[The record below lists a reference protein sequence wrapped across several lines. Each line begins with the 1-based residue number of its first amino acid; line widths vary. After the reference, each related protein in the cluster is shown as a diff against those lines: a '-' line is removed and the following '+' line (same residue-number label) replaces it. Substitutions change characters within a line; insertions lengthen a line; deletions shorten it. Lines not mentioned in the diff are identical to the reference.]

1 MKFKE
6 ILEKIKVYAPLG
18 VSLVVA
24 ACVVISLSGYQA
36 KASEPS
42 KDKKQQ
48 VSESVTD
55 AETETET
62 ENAAEDTQTHA
73 GSFELADGVYK
84 GSATGFSGPVT
95 VAVTIMDKKITSIDI
110 LSSTDDEA
118 FFNRAKGVIDRI
130 IASQSFDVD
139 VVSGATYSS
148 NGIIGAV
155 KNALTGEKDNGVT
168 GKSKQESTSESES
181 DSSLAEIAAVQDA
194 SAYKDGTYYGTGKGF
209 AGTMKVKVDI
219 SGGKIASISIV
230 STKDGDSYVKSASS
244 LLDTIVEKQ
253 STNVD
258 TVSGATF
265 SSRGIIAAV
274 RSALSQAAVSENTAD
289 NNNDKQEAAES
300 SGNGQTD
307 ENSSGSASE
316 QGTEGTLPYV
326 DGIYYGTAEGYKGDI
341 KAAVVIQNKTLK
353 AILVTEKQDD
363 EPFIT
368 NAMDVLKNMMK
379 KQSADVDT
387 VSGAT
392 YSSKGLIGAV
402 KAAFEEARKTTA
414 GENTG
419 DGNSDANNKNNS
431 NSDNNNGND
440 NSSNNADDSN
450 IAGEEDKAVLSKLVQ
465 SQASLDGAQYTQLS
479 WYLLQ
484 IRLGDAQEVLESAE
498 STKKDVSCAQEKLQA
513 AINALQKNDTST
525 NVYEDGVYE
534 VSTLCIPDDDMDFSA
549 YNLSMKVTIAN
560 DRIVS
565 ITDVKGDGDSQ
576 NASYIKKAADG
587 TKNQPGLV
595 SVLTSQANADSIDF
609 SSIDTVSRATCTS
622 KAIIDGCK
630 SALEAAKKK

>member
-6 ILEKIKVYAPLG
+6 VLEKIKVYAPLG
-18 VSLVVA
+18 VSLVIA
-24 ACVVISLSGYQA
+24 ACVVISLSGYQT

-42 KDKKQQ
+42 KDKKHQ
-48 VSESVTD
+48 VSERVTD
-55 AETETET
+55 TETED
-62 ENAAEDTQTHA
+62 AAEDTQTA
-73 GSFELADGVYK
+73 TGSFELADGVYK

-95 VAVTIMDKKITSIDI
+95 VAVTIMDKKIISIDI

-274 RSALSQAAVSENTAD
+274 RSALSQAAVSDNTVG
-289 NNNDKQEAAES
+289 NNTDKQGAAEA

-316 QGTEGTLPYV
+316 KGTEGTLPYV

-341 KAAVVIQNKTLK
+341 RVAVVIQDKTLK

-419 DGNSDANNKNNS
+419 GSNSDSNNS
-431 NSDNNNGND
+431 NDNN
-440 NSSNNADDSN
+440 SN
-450 IAGEEDKAVLSKLVQ
+450 IAGEEDKAVLLKLVQ

-498 STKKDVSCAQEKLQA
+498 STKKDVSCAQEKHQA

-525 NVYEDGVYE
+525 NVYEDGTYD

-576 NASYIKKAADG
+576 NVSYIKKAVDG
-587 TKNQPGLV
+587 TKNQPGMV
-595 SVLTSQANADSIDF
+595 SALTSQTNADSIDF
-609 SSIDTVSRATCTS
+609 SSIDTVSHATCTS

>member
-6 ILEKIKVYAPLG
+6 VLEKIKVYAPLG
-18 VSLVVA
+18 VSLVIA
-24 ACVVISLSGYQA
+24 ACVVISLSGYQT

-48 VSESVTD
+48 VSERVTD
-55 AETETET
+55 TETET
-62 ENAAEDTQTHA
+62 ENAAENTQTA
-73 GSFELADGVYK
+73 TGSFDLADGVYK

-130 IASQSFDVD
+130 ISSQSFDVD

-155 KNALTGEKDNGVT
+155 KNALTGEKDKGVT
-168 GKSKQESTSESES
+168 GKSKQESTSEP
-181 DSSLAEIAAVQDA
+181 DSSSAEIEAVQDA

-219 SGGKIASISIV
+219 AGGKIASISIV

-253 STNVD
+253 SINVD

-265 SSRGIIAAV
+265 SSRGIISAV
-274 RSALSQAAVSENTAD
+274 RSALSQAAVSKNTAG
-289 NNNDKQEAAES
+289 NNTDKQDETQT

-307 ENSSGSASE
+307 ENSSGSSQE

-341 KAAVVIQNKTLK
+341 KVAVVIQDKTLK

-419 DGNSDANNKNNS
+419 DSNSDSNNS
-431 NSDNNNGND
+431 NDNNG
-440 NSSNNADDSN
+440 N

-525 NVYEDGVYE
+525 NVYEDGTYD

-587 TKNQPGLV
+587 TKNQPGMV

-609 SSIDTVSRATCTS
+609 SGIDTVSRATCTS
-622 KAIIDGCK
+622 KAIINGCK
-630 SALEAAKKK
+630 SVLEAAKKK

>member
-6 ILEKIKVYAPLG
+6 VLEKIKVYAPLG
-18 VSLVVA
+18 VSLVIA
-24 ACVVISLSGYQA
+24 ACVVISLSGYQT

-42 KDKKQQ
+42 KDKKHQ
-48 VSESVTD
+48 VSERVTD
-55 AETETET
+55 TETED
-62 ENAAEDTQTHA
+62 AAEDTQTA
-73 GSFELADGVYK
+73 TGSFELADGVYK

-95 VAVTIMDKKITSIDI
+95 VAVTIMDKKIISIDI

-274 RSALSQAAVSENTAD
+274 RSALSQAAVSDNTVG
-289 NNNDKQEAAES
+289 NNTDKQGAAEA

-316 QGTEGTLPYV
+316 KGTEGTLPYV

-341 KAAVVIQNKTLK
+341 RVAVVIQDKTLK

-419 DGNSDANNKNNS
+419 GSNSDSNNS
-431 NSDNNNGND
+431 NDNN
-440 NSSNNADDSN
+440 SN
-450 IAGEEDKAVLSKLVQ
+450 IAGEEDKAVLLKLVQ

-525 NVYEDGVYE
+525 NVYEDGTYD

-576 NASYIKKAADG
+576 NVSYIKKAVDG
-587 TKNQPGLV
+587 TKNQAGMV
-595 SVLTSQANADSIDF
+595 SVLTSQTNADSIDF
-609 SSIDTVSRATCTS
+609 SSIDTVSHATCTS

-630 SALEAAKKK
+630 RALEAAKKK

>member
-6 ILEKIKVYAPLG
+6 VLEKIKVYAPLG
-18 VSLVVA
+18 VSLVIA
-24 ACVVISLSGYQA
+24 ACVVISLSGYQT

-42 KDKKQQ
+42 KDKKHQ
-48 VSESVTD
+48 VSERVTD
-55 AETETET
+55 TET
-62 ENAAEDTQTHA
+62 ENAAEDTQTA
-73 GSFELADGVYK
+73 TGSFELADGVYK

-230 STKDGDSYVKSASS
+230 STKDGDSYVKIASS

-274 RSALSQAAVSENTAD
+274 RSALSQAAVSDNTTG
-289 NNNDKQEAAES
+289 NNTDKQGAAEV

-341 KAAVVIQNKTLK
+341 RVAVVIQDKTLK

-419 DGNSDANNKNNS
+419 GSNSDSNNS
-431 NSDNNNGND
+431 NDNN
-440 NSSNNADDSN
+440 SN
-450 IAGEEDKAVLSKLVQ
+450 IAGEEDKAVLLKLVQ

-525 NVYEDGVYE
+525 NVYEDGTYD

-576 NASYIKKAADG
+576 NVSYIKKAVDG
-587 TKNQPGLV
+587 TKNQAGMV
-595 SVLTSQANADSIDF
+595 SVLTSQTNADSIDF
-609 SSIDTVSRATCTS
+609 SSIDTVSHATCTS

>member
-6 ILEKIKVYAPLG
+6 VLEKIKVYAPLG
-18 VSLVVA
+18 VSLVIA
-24 ACVVISLSGYQA
+24 ACVVISLSGYQT

-42 KDKKQQ
+42 KDKKHQ
-48 VSESVTD
+48 VSERVTD
-55 AETETET
+55 AETET
-62 ENAAEDTQTHA
+62 ENAAEDTQTA
-73 GSFELADGVYK
+73 TGSFELADGVYK

-181 DSSLAEIAAVQDA
+181 DSSLAEIAAAQDA

-274 RSALSQAAVSENTAD
+274 RSALSQAAVSDNTTG
-289 NNNDKQEAAES
+289 NNTDKQGAAEA

-316 QGTEGTLPYV
+316 KGTEGTLPYV

-341 KAAVVIQNKTLK
+341 RVAVVIQDKTLK

-368 NAMDVLKNMMK
+368 NAMNVLKNMMK

-419 DGNSDANNKNNS
+419 GSNSDSNNS
-431 NSDNNNGND
+431 NDNN
-440 NSSNNADDSN
+440 SN
-450 IAGEEDKAVLSKLVQ
+450 IAGEEDKAVLLKLVQ

-525 NVYEDGVYE
+525 NVYEDGTYD

-576 NASYIKKAADG
+576 NVSYINKAADG
-587 TKNQPGLV
+587 TKNQPGMV
-595 SVLTSQANADSIDF
+595 SVLTSQTNADSIDF
-609 SSIDTVSRATCTS
+609 SSIDTVSHATCTS

>member
-6 ILEKIKVYAPLG
+6 VFEKIKVYAPLG
-18 VSLVVA
+18 VSLVIA
-24 ACVVISLSGYQA
+24 ACVVISLSGYQT

-42 KDKKQQ
+42 NDKKHQ
-48 VSESVTD
+48 VSERVTD
-55 AETETET
+55 TET
-62 ENAAEDTQTHA
+62 ENAAEDTQTA
-73 GSFELADGVYK
+73 TGSFELADGVYK

-118 FFNRAKGVIDRI
+118 FFNRAKAVIDRI

-168 GKSKQESTSESES
+168 GKSKQGSTSESES

-230 STKDGDSYVKSASS
+230 STKDGDSYVKIASS

-274 RSALSQAAVSENTAD
+274 RSALSQAAVSDNTTG
-289 NNNDKQEAAES
+289 NNTDKQGAAEA

-316 QGTEGTLPYV
+316 KGTEGTLPYV

-341 KAAVVIQNKTLK
+341 RVAVVIQDKTLK

-419 DGNSDANNKNNS
+419 GSNSDSNNS
-431 NSDNNNGND
+431 NDNN
-440 NSSNNADDSN
+440 SN
-450 IAGEEDKAVLSKLVQ
+450 IAGEEDKAVLLKLVQ

-525 NVYEDGVYE
+525 NVYEDGTYD

-576 NASYIKKAADG
+576 NVSYIKKAVDG
-587 TKNQPGLV
+587 TKNQAGMV
-595 SVLTSQANADSIDF
+595 SVLTSQTNADSIDF
-609 SSIDTVSRATCTS
+609 SSIDTVSHATCTS

>member
-6 ILEKIKVYAPLG
+6 VLEKIKVYAPLG
-18 VSLVVA
+18 VSLVIA
-24 ACVVISLSGYQA
+24 ACVVISLSGYQT

-48 VSESVTD
+48 VSERVTD
-55 AETETET
+55 TETET
-62 ENAAEDTQTHA
+62 ENTQTA
-73 GSFELADGVYK
+73 TGSFDLADGVYK

-130 IASQSFDVD
+130 ISSQSFDVD

-181 DSSLAEIAAVQDA
+181 DSSSVEIAAVQDA

-219 SGGKIASISIV
+219 AGGKIASISIV

-265 SSRGIIAAV
+265 SSRGIISAV
-274 RSALSQAAVSENTAD
+274 RSALSQAAVSQNTAD
-289 NNNDKQEAAES
+289 NITDKQDATET

-307 ENSSGSASE
+307 ENPSGSASE
-316 QGTEGTLPYV
+316 QGTGGTLPYV

-341 KAAVVIQNKTLK
+341 KVAVVIQDKTLK

-419 DGNSDANNKNNS
+419 GSNSDSNNS
-431 NSDNNNGND
+431 NDNNN
-440 NSSNNADDSN
+440 N
-450 IAGEEDKAVLSKLVQ
+450 IAGEEDKAVLLKLVQ

-525 NVYEDGVYE
+525 NVYEDGTYD

-576 NASYIKKAADG
+576 NTPYIKKAADG

>member
-6 ILEKIKVYAPLG
+6 VLEKIKVYAPLG
-18 VSLVVA
+18 VSLVIA
-24 ACVVISLSGYQA
+24 ACVVISLSGYQT

-48 VSESVTD
+48 VSDRV
-55 AETETET
+55 TETET
-62 ENAAEDTQTHA
+62 ENAAENTQTA
-73 GSFELADGVYK
+73 TGSFELADGVYK

-168 GKSKQESTSESES
+168 GKAKQESTSESES

-274 RSALSQAAVSENTAD
+274 RSALSQAAVSDNTTG
-289 NNNDKQEAAES
+289 NNTDKQGAAEA

-316 QGTEGTLPYV
+316 KGTEGTLPYV

-341 KAAVVIQNKTLK
+341 RVAVVIQDKTLK

-392 YSSKGLIGAV
+392 YSSNGLIGAV

-419 DGNSDANNKNNS
+419 GSNSDSNNS
-431 NSDNNNGND
+431 NDNN
-440 NSSNNADDSN
+440 SN

-525 NVYEDGVYE
+525 NVYEDGTYD

-576 NASYIKKAADG
+576 NASYINKAADG
-587 TKNQPGLV
+587 TKNQPGMV
-595 SVLTSQANADSIDF
+595 SVLTSQTNADSIDF
-609 SSIDTVSRATCTS
+609 SSIDTVSHATCTS

>member
-1 MKFKE
+1 M
-6 ILEKIKVYAPLG
+6 
-18 VSLVVA
+18 
-24 ACVVISLSGYQA
+24 
-36 KASEPS
+36 
-42 KDKKQQ
+42 
-48 VSESVTD
+48 
-55 AETETET
+55 
-62 ENAAEDTQTHA
+62 
-73 GSFELADGVYK
+73 YK

-118 FFNRAKGVIDRI
+118 FFNRAKAVIDRI

-274 RSALSQAAVSENTAD
+274 RSALSQAAVSDKTTGNNT
-289 NNNDKQEAAES
+289 DKQGAAEA

-307 ENSSGSASE
+307 KNSSGSASE

-341 KAAVVIQNKTLK
+341 RVAVVIQDKTLK

-419 DGNSDANNKNNS
+419 GSNSDSNNS
-431 NSDNNNGND
+431 NDNN
-440 NSSNNADDSN
+440 SN
-450 IAGEEDKAVLSKLVQ
+450 IAGEEDKAVLLKLVQ

-525 NVYEDGVYE
+525 NVYEDGTYD

-576 NASYIKKAADG
+576 NVSYIKKAVDG
-587 TKNQPGLV
+587 TKNQAGMV
-595 SVLTSQANADSIDF
+595 SVLTSQTNADSIDF
-609 SSIDTVSRATCTS
+609 SSIDTVSHATCTS

>member
-6 ILEKIKVYAPLG
+6 VLEKIKVYAPLG
-18 VSLVVA
+18 VSLVIA
-24 ACVVISLSGYQA
+24 ACVVISLSGYQT

-48 VSESVTD
+48 VSERVTD
-55 AETETET
+55 AET
-62 ENAAEDTQTHA
+62 ENAAEDTQTA
-73 GSFELADGVYK
+73 TGSFELADGVYK

-95 VAVTIMDKKITSIDI
+95 VAVTIMDKKIISIDI

-181 DSSLAEIAAVQDA
+181 DSALAEIAAVQDA

-274 RSALSQAAVSENTAD
+274 RSALSQAAVSDNTTG
-289 NNNDKQEAAES
+289 NNTDKQSAAEA

-316 QGTEGTLPYV
+316 KGTEGTLPYV

-341 KAAVVIQNKTLK
+341 RVAVVIQDKTLK
-353 AILVTEKQDD
+353 AILVTKKQDD

-419 DGNSDANNKNNS
+419 DSNSDSNNS
-431 NSDNNNGND
+431 NDNNG
-440 NSSNNADDSN
+440 N
-450 IAGEEDKAVLSKLVQ
+450 IAGEEDKAVLLKLVQ
-465 SQASLDGAQYTQLS
+465 SQASLDGTQYTQLS

-525 NVYEDGVYE
+525 NVYEDGTYD
-534 VSTLCIPDDDMDFSA
+534 VSKLCIPDDDMDFSA

-576 NASYIKKAADG
+576 NAPYIKKAADG
-587 TKNQPGLV
+587 TKNQPGMV
-595 SVLTSQANADSIDF
+595 SVLTSQTNADSIDF
-609 SSIDTVSRATCTS
+609 SSIDTVSHATCTS

-630 SALEAAKKK
+630 SALEAAKRK

>member
-6 ILEKIKVYAPLG
+6 VLEKIKVYAPLG
-18 VSLVVA
+18 VSLVIA
-24 ACVVISLSGYQA
+24 ACVVISLSGYQT

-42 KDKKQQ
+42 KDKKHQ
-48 VSESVTD
+48 VSERVTD
-55 AETETET
+55 TET
-62 ENAAEDTQTHA
+62 ENAAEDTQTA
-73 GSFELADGVYK
+73 TGSFELADGVYK

-118 FFNRAKGVIDRI
+118 FFNRAKAVIDRI

-168 GKSKQESTSESES
+168 GKSKQGSTSESES

-230 STKDGDSYVKSASS
+230 STKDGDSYVKIASS

-274 RSALSQAAVSENTAD
+274 RSALSQAAVSDNTTG
-289 NNNDKQEAAES
+289 NNTDKQGAAEV

-316 QGTEGTLPYV
+316 PGTEGTLPYV

-341 KAAVVIQNKTLK
+341 RVAVVIQDKTLK

-419 DGNSDANNKNNS
+419 GSNSDSNNS
-431 NSDNNNGND
+431 NDNN
-440 NSSNNADDSN
+440 SN
-450 IAGEEDKAVLSKLVQ
+450 IAGEEDKAVLLKLVQ

-525 NVYEDGVYE
+525 NVYEDGTYD

-576 NASYIKKAADG
+576 NVSYIKKAVDG
-587 TKNQPGLV
+587 TKNQAGMV
-595 SVLTSQANADSIDF
+595 SVLTSQTNADSIDF
-609 SSIDTVSRATCTS
+609 SSIDTVSHATCTS

>member
-6 ILEKIKVYAPLG
+6 VFEKIKVYAPLG
-18 VSLVVA
+18 VSLVIA
-24 ACVVISLSGYQA
+24 ACVVISLIGYQT

-42 KDKKQQ
+42 NDKKHQ
-48 VSESVTD
+48 VSERVTD
-55 AETETET
+55 TETED
-62 ENAAEDTQTHA
+62 AAEDTQTA
-73 GSFELADGVYK
+73 TGSFELADGVYK

-118 FFNRAKGVIDRI
+118 FFNRAKAVIDRI

-274 RSALSQAAVSENTAD
+274 RSALSQAAVSDKTTGNNT
-289 NNNDKQEAAES
+289 DKQGAAEA

-307 ENSSGSASE
+307 KNSSGSVSE

-341 KAAVVIQNKTLK
+341 RVAVVIQDKTLK

-419 DGNSDANNKNNS
+419 GSNSDSNNS
-431 NSDNNNGND
+431 NDNN
-440 NSSNNADDSN
+440 SN
-450 IAGEEDKAVLSKLVQ
+450 IAGEEDKAVLLKLVQ

-525 NVYEDGVYE
+525 NVYEDGTYD

-576 NASYIKKAADG
+576 NVSYIKKAVDG
-587 TKNQPGLV
+587 TKNQPGMV
-595 SVLTSQANADSIDF
+595 SVLTSQTNADSIDF
-609 SSIDTVSRATCTS
+609 SSIDTVSHATCTS

>member
-6 ILEKIKVYAPLG
+6 VLEKIKVYAPLG
-18 VSLVVA
+18 VSLVIA
-24 ACVVISLSGYQA
+24 ACVVISLSGYQT

-42 KDKKQQ
+42 KDKKHQ
-48 VSESVTD
+48 VSERVTD
-55 AETETET
+55 TETED
-62 ENAAEDTQTHA
+62 AAEDTQTA
-73 GSFELADGVYK
+73 TGSFELADGVYK

-95 VAVTIMDKKITSIDI
+95 VAVTIMDKKIISIDI

-244 LLDTIVEKQ
+244 LLDTIVEKH

-274 RSALSQAAVSENTAD
+274 RSALSQAAVSDNTVG
-289 NNNDKQEAAES
+289 NNTDKQGAAEA

-316 QGTEGTLPYV
+316 KGTEGTLPYV

-341 KAAVVIQNKTLK
+341 RVAVVIQDKTLK

-419 DGNSDANNKNNS
+419 GSNSDSNNS
-431 NSDNNNGND
+431 NDNN
-440 NSSNNADDSN
+440 SN
-450 IAGEEDKAVLSKLVQ
+450 IAGEEDKAVLLKLVQ

-525 NVYEDGVYE
+525 NVYEDGTYD

-576 NASYIKKAADG
+576 NVSYIKKAVDG
-587 TKNQPGLV
+587 TKNQAGMV
-595 SVLTSQANADSIDF
+595 SVLTSQTNADSIDF
-609 SSIDTVSRATCTS
+609 SSIDTVSHATCTS

>member
-6 ILEKIKVYAPLG
+6 VLEKIKVYAPLG
-18 VSLVVA
+18 VSLVIA
-24 ACVVISLSGYQA
+24 ACVVISLSGYQT

-42 KDKKQQ
+42 KDKKHQ
-48 VSESVTD
+48 VSERVTD
-55 AETETET
+55 TET
-62 ENAAEDTQTHA
+62 ENAAEDTQTA
-73 GSFELADGVYK
+73 TGSFELADGVYK

-118 FFNRAKGVIDRI
+118 FFNRAKAVIDRI

-168 GKSKQESTSESES
+168 GKSKQGSTSESES

-274 RSALSQAAVSENTAD
+274 RSALSQAAVSDNTVG
-289 NNNDKQEAAES
+289 NNTDKQGAAEA

-316 QGTEGTLPYV
+316 KGTEGTLPYV

-341 KAAVVIQNKTLK
+341 RVAVVIQDKTLK

-402 KAAFEEARKTTA
+402 KAAFEEARKITA

-419 DGNSDANNKNNS
+419 GSNSDSNNS
-431 NSDNNNGND
+431 NDNN
-440 NSSNNADDSN
+440 SN
-450 IAGEEDKAVLSKLVQ
+450 IAGEEDKAVLLKLVQ

-525 NVYEDGVYE
+525 NVYEDGTYD

-576 NASYIKKAADG
+576 NVSYIKKAVDG
-587 TKNQPGLV
+587 TKNQAGMV
-595 SVLTSQANADSIDF
+595 SVLTSQTNADSIDF
-609 SSIDTVSRATCTS
+609 SSIDTVSHATCTS

>member
-6 ILEKIKVYAPLG
+6 VLEKIKVYAPLG
-18 VSLVVA
+18 VSLVIA
-24 ACVVISLSGYQA
+24 ACVVISLSGYQT

-42 KDKKQQ
+42 KDKKHQ
-48 VSESVTD
+48 VSERVTD
-55 AETETET
+55 AET
-62 ENAAEDTQTHA
+62 ENAAEDTQTA
-73 GSFELADGVYK
+73 TGSFELADGVYK

-118 FFNRAKGVIDRI
+118 FFNRAKAVIDRI

-168 GKSKQESTSESES
+168 GKSKQGSTSESES

-274 RSALSQAAVSENTAD
+274 RSALSQAAVSDNTTG
-289 NNNDKQEAAES
+289 NNTDKQGAAEA

-307 ENSSGSASE
+307 KNSSGSASE

-341 KAAVVIQNKTLK
+341 RVAVVIQDKTLK

-419 DGNSDANNKNNS
+419 GS
-431 NSDNNNGND
+431 NSDSNNNND
-440 NSSNNADDSN
+440 NNNN
-450 IAGEEDKAVLSKLVQ
+450 IAGEEDKAVLLKLVQ

-525 NVYEDGVYE
+525 NVYEDGTYD

-576 NASYIKKAADG
+576 NVSYIKKAVDG
-587 TKNQPGLV
+587 TKNQAGMV
-595 SVLTSQANADSIDF
+595 SVLTSQTNADSIDF
-609 SSIDTVSRATCTS
+609 SSIDTVSHATCTS

>member
-6 ILEKIKVYAPLG
+6 VFEKIKVYAPLG
-18 VSLVVA
+18 VSLVIA
-24 ACVVISLSGYQA
+24 ACVVISLIGYQT

-42 KDKKQQ
+42 NDKKHQ
-48 VSESVTD
+48 VSERVTD
-55 AETETET
+55 TETED
-62 ENAAEDTQTHA
+62 AAEDTQTA
-73 GSFELADGVYK
+73 TGSFELADGVYK

-118 FFNRAKGVIDRI
+118 FFNRAKAVIDRI

-274 RSALSQAAVSENTAD
+274 RSALSQAAVSDKTTGNNT
-289 NNNDKQEAAES
+289 DKQGAAEA

-307 ENSSGSASE
+307 KNSSGSASE

-341 KAAVVIQNKTLK
+341 RVAVVIQDKTLK

-419 DGNSDANNKNNS
+419 GSNSDSNNS
-431 NSDNNNGND
+431 NDNN
-440 NSSNNADDSN
+440 SN
-450 IAGEEDKAVLSKLVQ
+450 IAGEEDKAVLLKLVQ

-525 NVYEDGVYE
+525 NVYEDGTYD

-576 NASYIKKAADG
+576 NVSYIKKAVDG
-587 TKNQPGLV
+587 TKNQPGMV
-595 SVLTSQANADSIDF
+595 SVLTSQTNADSIDF
-609 SSIDTVSRATCTS
+609 SSIDTVSHATCTS
-622 KAIIDGCK
+622 KDIIDGCK

>member
-6 ILEKIKVYAPLG
+6 VLEKIKVYAPLG
-18 VSLVVA
+18 VSLVIA
-24 ACVVISLSGYQA
+24 ACVVISLSGYQT

-48 VSESVTD
+48 VSERVTD
-55 AETETET
+55 TETET
-62 ENAAEDTQTHA
+62 ENTQTA
-73 GSFELADGVYK
+73 TGSFDLADGVYK

-130 IASQSFDVD
+130 ISSQSLDVD
-139 VVSGATYSS
+139 AVSGATYSS

-181 DSSLAEIAAVQDA
+181 DSSSVEIAAVQDA

-219 SGGKIASISIV
+219 AGGKIASISIV

-265 SSRGIIAAV
+265 SSRGIISAV
-274 RSALSQAAVSENTAD
+274 RSALSQAAVSQNTAD
-289 NNNDKQEAAES
+289 NITDKQDATET

-307 ENSSGSASE
+307 ENPSGSASE
-316 QGTEGTLPYV
+316 QGTGGTLPYV

-341 KAAVVIQNKTLK
+341 KVAVVIQDKTLK

-419 DGNSDANNKNNS
+419 DS
-431 NSDNNNGND
+431 NSGNN
-440 NSSNNADDSN
+440 NSSNNSDNSN
-450 IAGEEDKAVLSKLVQ
+450 IAGDEDKAALSKLVQ
-465 SQASLDGAQYTQLS
+465 SQASLDGTQYTQLS

-484 IRLGDAQEVLESAE
+484 IRLEDANEVLSSAE
-498 STKKDVSCAQEKLQA
+498 ATKKDVSRAQEKLQA

-525 NVYEDGVYE
+525 NVYEDGTYD

-587 TKNQPGLV
+587 TKNQPGMV

-609 SSIDTVSRATCTS
+609 SGIDTVSRATCTS
-622 KAIIDGCK
+622 KAIINGCK
-630 SALEAAKKK
+630 SVLEAAKKK

>member
-6 ILEKIKVYAPLG
+6 VLEKIKVYAPLG
-18 VSLVVA
+18 VSLVIA
-24 ACVVISLSGYQA
+24 ACVVISLSGYQT

-48 VSESVTD
+48 VSERVTD
-55 AETETET
+55 TETET
-62 ENAAEDTQTHA
+62 ENAAEDTQTA
-73 GSFELADGVYK
+73 TGSFDLADGVYK

-130 IASQSFDVD
+130 ISSQSFDVD

-181 DSSLAEIAAVQDA
+181 DSSSVEIAAVQDA

-219 SGGKIASISIV
+219 AGGKIASISIV

-274 RSALSQAAVSENTAD
+274 RSALSQAAVSENTAG
-289 NNNDKQEAAES
+289 NNTDKQDAAET
-300 SGNGQTD
+300 SGNDRND
-307 ENSSGSASE
+307 ENSSDSE
-316 QGTEGTLPYV
+316 PEQTAEGTLPYV

-341 KAAVVIQNKTLK
+341 RVAVVIQDKTLK
-353 AILVTEKQDD
+353 AILVTKKQDD

-419 DGNSDANNKNNS
+419 DS
-431 NSDNNNGND
+431 NSGNN
-440 NSSNNADDSN
+440 NSSNNSDNSN
-450 IAGEEDKAVLSKLVQ
+450 IAGDEDKAVLSKLVQ
-465 SQASLDGAQYTQLS
+465 SQASLDGTQYTQLS

-484 IRLGDAQEVLESAE
+484 IRLEDANEVLSSAE
-498 STKKDVSCAQEKLQA
+498 ATKKDVSRAQEKLQA

-525 NVYEDGVYE
+525 NVYEDGTYD

-587 TKNQPGLV
+587 TKNQPGMV

-609 SSIDTVSRATCTS
+609 SGIDTVSRATCTS
-622 KAIIDGCK
+622 KAIINGCK
-630 SALEAAKKK
+630 SVLEAAKKK

>member
-6 ILEKIKVYAPLG
+6 VLEKIKVYAPLG
-18 VSLVVA
+18 VSLVIA
-24 ACVVISLSGYQA
+24 ACVVISLSGYQT

-48 VSESVTD
+48 VSERVTD
-55 AETETET
+55 TETET
-62 ENAAEDTQTHA
+62 ENTQTA
-73 GSFELADGVYK
+73 TGSFDLADGVYK

-130 IASQSFDVD
+130 ISSQSFDVD

-155 KNALTGEKDNGVT
+155 KNALTGEKDKGVT
-168 GKSKQESTSESES
+168 GKSKQESTSES

-194 SAYKDGTYYGTGKGF
+194 AAYRDGTYYGTGKGF
-209 AGTMKVKVDI
+209 AGAMKVKVDI
-219 SGGKIASISIV
+219 AGGKIASISIV

-265 SSRGIIAAV
+265 SSRGIISAV
-274 RSALSQAAVSENTAD
+274 RSALSQAAVSDNTTG
-289 NNNDKQEAAES
+289 NNTDKQGAAEA
-300 SGNGQTD
+300 SGNGQTG

-341 KAAVVIQNKTLK
+341 RVAVVIQDKTLK

-379 KQSADVDT
+379 KQSTDVDT

-419 DGNSDANNKNNS
+419 DS
-431 NSDNNNGND
+431 NSGNN
-440 NSSNNADDSN
+440 NSSNNSDNSN
-450 IAGEEDKAVLSKLVQ
+450 IAGDEDKAVLSKLVQ
-465 SQASLDGAQYTQLS
+465 SQASLDGTQYTQLS

-484 IRLGDAQEVLESAE
+484 IRLEDANEVLSSAE
-498 STKKDVSCAQEKLQA
+498 ATKKDVSRAQEKLQA

-525 NVYEDGVYE
+525 NVYEDGTYD

-587 TKNQPGLV
+587 TKNQQGMV

-609 SSIDTVSRATCTS
+609 SGIDTVSRATCTS
-622 KAIIDGCK
+622 KAIINGCK
-630 SALEAAKKK
+630 SALETAKKK

>member
-6 ILEKIKVYAPLG
+6 ILEKIKVYAPLV

-24 ACVVISLSGYQA
+24 ACVVISLSTYQA

-48 VSESVTD
+48 VSESMAD
-55 AETETET
+55 TETET
-62 ENAAEDTQTHA
+62 ENATEDTQTA
-73 GSFELADGVYK
+73 TGSFDLADGVYK
-84 GSATGFSGPVT
+84 GSATGYRGSVT
-95 VAVTIMDKKITSIDI
+95 VAVTILDKKIVSIDI
-110 LSSTDDEA
+110 LSASDDEA
-118 FFNRAKGVIDRI
+118 FFNRAKGVIGRI
-130 IASQSFDVD
+130 ISSQSLDVD

-181 DSSLAEIAAVQDA
+181 DSSSAEIAAVQDA

-209 AGTMKVKVDI
+209 AGTIKVKVNI
-219 SGGKIASISIV
+219 AGGKIASISIV

-274 RSALSQAAVSENTAD
+274 RSALSQATVRENTAGSD
-289 NNNDKQEAAES
+289 TDKQGAAET

-316 QGTEGTLPYV
+316 HGTEGTLPYV
-326 DGIYYGTAEGYKGDI
+326 DGIYYGTSEGYKGDI
-341 KAAVVIQNKTLK
+341 KVAVVIQDKTLK

-402 KAAFEEARKTTA
+402 KEAFEEARKTTA

-419 DGNSDANNKNNS
+419 NGNSGGNNNNS
-431 NSDNNNGND
+431 N
-440 NSSNNADDSN
+440 NAADSN
-450 IAGEEDKAVLSKLVQ
+450 IALDEDKAVLSKLVQ
-465 SQASLDGAQYTQLS
+465 SQASLDGTQYTQLS

-498 STKKDVSCAQEKLQA
+498 STKKDVSRAQEKLQA

-525 NVYEDGVYE
+525 NVYEDGTYE

-587 TKNQPGLV
+587 TKNQQGMV
-595 SVLTSQANADSIDF
+595 SVLTSQSNADSIDF
-609 SSIDTVSRATCTS
+609 SSIDTVSHATCTS

>member
-6 ILEKIKVYAPLG
+6 VLEKIKVYAPLG
-18 VSLVVA
+18 VSLVIA
-24 ACVVISLSGYQA
+24 ACVVISLSGYQT

-48 VSESVTD
+48 VSERVTD
-55 AETETET
+55 AET
-62 ENAAEDTQTHA
+62 ENAAEDTQTA
-73 GSFELADGVYK
+73 TGSFELADGVYK

-95 VAVTIMDKKITSIDI
+95 VAVTIMDKKIISIDI

-274 RSALSQAAVSENTAD
+274 RSALSQAAVSDNTTG
-289 NNNDKQEAAES
+289 NNTDKQGAAEA

-316 QGTEGTLPYV
+316 KGTEGTLPYV

-341 KAAVVIQNKTLK
+341 RVAVVIQDKTLK

-419 DGNSDANNKNNS
+419 DSNSGNNNS
-431 NSDNNNGND
+431 NSDNNNNNSND
-440 NSSNNADDSN
+440 NSSN
-450 IAGEEDKAVLSKLVQ
+450 IAGDEDKAVLLKLVQ
-465 SQASLDGAQYTQLS
+465 SQASLDGTQYTQLS

-484 IRLGDAQEVLESAE
+484 IRLEDANEVLSSAE
-498 STKKDVSCAQEKLQA
+498 ATKKDVSRAQEKLQA

-525 NVYEDGVYE
+525 NVYEDGTYD

-576 NASYIKKAADG
+576 NAPYINKAADG
-587 TKNQPGLV
+587 TKNQPGMV

>member
-6 ILEKIKVYAPLG
+6 VLEKIKVYAPLG
-18 VSLVVA
+18 VSLVIA
-24 ACVVISLSGYQA
+24 ACVVISLSGYQT

-42 KDKKQQ
+42 KDKKHQ
-48 VSESVTD
+48 VSERVTD
-55 AETETET
+55 TET
-62 ENAAEDTQTHA
+62 ENAEEDTQTA
-73 GSFELADGVYK
+73 TGSFELADGVYK

-219 SGGKIASISIV
+219 SRGKIASISIV

-274 RSALSQAAVSENTAD
+274 RSALSQAAVSDNTVG
-289 NNNDKQEAAES
+289 NNTDKQGAAEA

-316 QGTEGTLPYV
+316 KGTEGTLPYV

-341 KAAVVIQNKTLK
+341 RVAVVIQDKTLK

-419 DGNSDANNKNNS
+419 GSNSDSNNS
-431 NSDNNNGND
+431 NDNN
-440 NSSNNADDSN
+440 SN
-450 IAGEEDKAVLSKLVQ
+450 IAGEEDKAVLLKLVQ

-525 NVYEDGVYE
+525 NVYEDGTYD

-576 NASYIKKAADG
+576 NVSYIKKAVDG
-587 TKNQPGLV
+587 TKNQAGMV
-595 SVLTSQANADSIDF
+595 SVLTSQTNADSIDF
-609 SSIDTVSRATCTS
+609 SSIDTVSHATCTS

>member
-6 ILEKIKVYAPLG
+6 VLEKIKVYAPLG
-18 VSLVVA
+18 VSLVIA
-24 ACVVISLSGYQA
+24 ACVVISLNGYQT

-48 VSESVTD
+48 VSERVTD
-55 AETETET
+55 AETET
-62 ENAAEDTQTHA
+62 ENAAEDTQTA
-73 GSFELADGVYK
+73 TGSFELADGVYK

-181 DSSLAEIAAVQDA
+181 DNSLAEIAAVQDA

-274 RSALSQAAVSENTAD
+274 RSALSQAAVSDNTTG
-289 NNNDKQEAAES
+289 NNTDKQGAAEA

-316 QGTEGTLPYV
+316 KGTEGTLPYV

-341 KAAVVIQNKTLK
+341 RVAVVIQDKTLK

-419 DGNSDANNKNNS
+419 GSNSDSNNS
-431 NSDNNNGND
+431 NDNN
-440 NSSNNADDSN
+440 SN

-525 NVYEDGVYE
+525 NVYEDGTYD

-576 NASYIKKAADG
+576 NVSYINKAADG
-587 TKNQPGLV
+587 TKNQPGMV
-595 SVLTSQANADSIDF
+595 SVLTSQTNAGSIDF

>member
-6 ILEKIKVYAPLG
+6 VLEKIKVYAPLG
-18 VSLVVA
+18 VSLVIA
-24 ACVVISLSGYQA
+24 ACVVISLSGYQT

-42 KDKKQQ
+42 KDKKHQ
-48 VSESVTD
+48 VSERVTD
-55 AETETET
+55 TETED
-62 ENAAEDTQTHA
+62 AAEDTQTA
-73 GSFELADGVYK
+73 TGSFELADGVYK

-95 VAVTIMDKKITSIDI
+95 VAVTIMDKKIISIDI

-181 DSSLAEIAAVQDA
+181 DSSSVEIAAVQDA

-274 RSALSQAAVSENTAD
+274 RSALSQAAVSDNTTG
-289 NNNDKQEAAES
+289 NNSDKQGAAEA

-341 KAAVVIQNKTLK
+341 RVAVVIQNKMLK

-419 DGNSDANNKNNS
+419 DSNSDSNNS
-431 NSDNNNGND
+431 NDNN
-440 NSSNNADDSN
+440 SN
-450 IAGEEDKAVLSKLVQ
+450 IAGEEDKAVLLKLVQ

-525 NVYEDGVYE
+525 NVYEDGTYD

-576 NASYIKKAADG
+576 NVSYIKKATDG
-587 TKNQPGLV
+587 TKNQPGMV
-595 SVLTSQANADSIDF
+595 SVLTSQTNADSIDF
-609 SSIDTVSRATCTS
+609 SSIDTVSHATCTS

>member
-6 ILEKIKVYAPLG
+6 VLEKIKVYAPLG
-18 VSLVVA
+18 VSLVIA
-24 ACVVISLSGYQA
+24 ACVVISLSGYQT

-48 VSESVTD
+48 VSENVTD
-55 AETETET
+55 TETET
-62 ENAAEDTQTHA
+62 ENAAENTQTA
-73 GSFELADGVYK
+73 TGSFDLADGVYK

-130 IASQSFDVD
+130 ISSQSFDVD

-148 NGIIGAV
+148 NGIIKAV
-155 KNALTGEKDNGVT
+155 KNALTGEKDKTVT
-168 GKSKQESTSESES
+168 GKSKQESASES
-181 DSSLAEIAAVQDA
+181 DSSSVEKAAVQDA

-219 SGGKIASISIV
+219 VGGKIASISIV

-244 LLDTIVEKQ
+244 LLDTIVKKQ

-274 RSALSQAAVSENTAD
+274 RSALSQAAVSQNTAG
-289 NNNDKQEAAES
+289 NNTDKQDATET

-307 ENSSGSASE
+307 ENSSGSSQE

-326 DGIYYGTAEGYKGDI
+326 DGIYYGKAEGYKGDI
-341 KAAVVIQNKTLK
+341 KVAVVIQDKTLK

-419 DGNSDANNKNNS
+419 DS
-431 NSDNNNGND
+431 NSGNN
-440 NSSNNADDSN
+440 NSSNNSDNSN
-450 IAGEEDKAVLSKLVQ
+450 IAGDEDKAVLSKLVQ
-465 SQASLDGAQYTQLS
+465 SQASLDGTQYTQLS
-479 WYLLQ
+479 WYLFQ

-498 STKKDVSCAQEKLQA
+498 STKKDVSRAQEKLQA

-525 NVYEDGVYE
+525 NVYEDGTYD

-576 NASYIKKAADG
+576 NASYIKKATEG
-587 TKNQPGLV
+587 TKNQPGMV

-609 SSIDTVSRATCTS
+609 SGIDTVSRATCTS

>member
-6 ILEKIKVYAPLG
+6 VLEKIKVYAPLG
-18 VSLVVA
+18 VSLVIA
-24 ACVVISLSGYQA
+24 ACVVISLSGYQT

-48 VSESVTD
+48 VSENVTD
-55 AETETET
+55 TETET
-62 ENAAEDTQTHA
+62 ENVTEDTQTAA
-73 GSFELADGVYK
+73 GSFDLADGVYK

-95 VAVTIMDKKITSIDI
+95 VAVTIMDKKITSIDV

-130 IASQSFDVD
+130 ISSQSFDVD

-168 GKSKQESTSESES
+168 GKSKQESTSES
-181 DSSLAEIAAVQDA
+181 DSSLVEIAAVQDA
-194 SAYKDGTYYGTGKGF
+194 AAYRDGTYYGTGKGF

-219 SGGKIASISIV
+219 AGGKIASISIV

-274 RSALSQAAVSENTAD
+274 RSALSQAAVSQNTAG
-289 NNNDKQEAAES
+289 NITDKQDATET

-307 ENSSGSASE
+307 ENSSGSSQE

-341 KAAVVIQNKTLK
+341 KVAVVIQDKTLK

-419 DGNSDANNKNNS
+419 DS
-431 NSDNNNGND
+431 NSGNN
-440 NSSNNADDSN
+440 NSSNNSDNSN
-450 IAGEEDKAVLSKLVQ
+450 IAGDEDKAVLSKLVQ
-465 SQASLDGAQYTQLS
+465 SQASLDGTQYTQLS

-484 IRLGDAQEVLESAE
+484 IRLEDANEVLSSAE
-498 STKKDVSCAQEKLQA
+498 ATKKDVSRAQEKLQA

-525 NVYEDGVYE
+525 NVYEDGTYD

-587 TKNQPGLV
+587 TKNQPGMV

-609 SSIDTVSRATCTS
+609 SGIDTVSRATCTS
-622 KAIIDGCK
+622 KAIINGCK
-630 SALEAAKKK
+630 SVLEAAKKK

>member
-6 ILEKIKVYAPLG
+6 VLEKIKVYAPLG
-18 VSLVVA
+18 VSLVIA
-24 ACVVISLSGYQA
+24 ACVVISLSGYQT

-42 KDKKQQ
+42 KDKKHQ
-48 VSESVTD
+48 VSERVTD
-55 AETETET
+55 TETED
-62 ENAAEDTQTHA
+62 AAEDTQTA
-73 GSFELADGVYK
+73 TGSFELADGVYK

-95 VAVTIMDKKITSIDI
+95 VAVTIMDKKIISIDI

-274 RSALSQAAVSENTAD
+274 RSALSQAAVSDNTVG
-289 NNNDKQEAAES
+289 NNTDKQGAAEA

-316 QGTEGTLPYV
+316 KGTEDTLPYV

-341 KAAVVIQNKTLK
+341 RVAVVIQDKTLK

-419 DGNSDANNKNNS
+419 GS
-431 NSDNNNGND
+431 NSDSNNRND
-440 NSSNNADDSN
+440 NNSN
-450 IAGEEDKAVLSKLVQ
+450 IAGEEDKAVLLKLVQ

-525 NVYEDGVYE
+525 NVYEDGTYD

-576 NASYIKKAADG
+576 NVSYIKKAVDG
-587 TKNQPGLV
+587 TKNQAGMV
-595 SVLTSQANADSIDF
+595 SVLTSQTNADSIDF
-609 SSIDTVSRATCTS
+609 SSIDTVSHATCTS

>member
-6 ILEKIKVYAPLG
+6 VLEKIKVYAPLG
-18 VSLVVA
+18 VSLVIA
-24 ACVVISLSGYQA
+24 ACVVISLSGYQT

-48 VSESVTD
+48 VSERMTD
-55 AETETET
+55 AET
-62 ENAAEDTQTHA
+62 ENAAEDTQTA
-73 GSFELADGVYK
+73 TGSFELADGVYK

-219 SGGKIASISIV
+219 SGGKIVSISIV

-274 RSALSQAAVSENTAD
+274 RSALSQAAVSDNTTG
-289 NNNDKQEAAES
+289 NNTDKQGAAEA

-307 ENSSGSASE
+307 ENSSGSAFE
-316 QGTEGTLPYV
+316 KGTEGTLPYV

-341 KAAVVIQNKTLK
+341 RVAVVIQDKTLK

-392 YSSKGLIGAV
+392 YSSNGLIGAV

-419 DGNSDANNKNNS
+419 GSNSDSNNS
-431 NSDNNNGND
+431 NDNN
-440 NSSNNADDSN
+440 SN

-484 IRLGDAQEVLESAE
+484 IRLGDAQEILESAE

-525 NVYEDGVYE
+525 NVYEDGTYD

-576 NASYIKKAADG
+576 NVSYINKAADG
-587 TKNQPGLV
+587 TKNQPGMV
-595 SVLTSQANADSIDF
+595 SVLTSQTNADRIDF
-609 SSIDTVSRATCTS
+609 SSIDTVSHATCTS

>member
-6 ILEKIKVYAPLG
+6 VLEKIKVYAPLG
-18 VSLVVA
+18 VSLVIA
-24 ACVVISLSGYQA
+24 ACVVISLSGYQT

-42 KDKKQQ
+42 KDKKHQ
-48 VSESVTD
+48 VSERVTD
-55 AETETET
+55 TETED
-62 ENAAEDTQTHA
+62 AAEDTQTA
-73 GSFELADGVYK
+73 TGSFELADGVYK

-118 FFNRAKGVIDRI
+118 FFNRAKAVIDRI
-130 IASQSFDVD
+130 IASQSFEVD

-230 STKDGDSYVKSASS
+230 STKDGNSYVKSASS

-274 RSALSQAAVSENTAD
+274 RSALSQAAVSNNTVG
-289 NNNDKQEAAES
+289 NNTDKQGAAEA

-316 QGTEGTLPYV
+316 KGTEGTLPYV

-341 KAAVVIQNKTLK
+341 RVAVVIQDKTLK

-419 DGNSDANNKNNS
+419 GSNSDSNNS
-431 NSDNNNGND
+431 NDNN
-440 NSSNNADDSN
+440 SN
-450 IAGEEDKAVLSKLVQ
+450 IAGEEDKAVLLKLVQ

-525 NVYEDGVYE
+525 NVYEDGTYD

-576 NASYIKKAADG
+576 NVSYIKKAVDG
-587 TKNQPGLV
+587 TKNQAGMV
-595 SVLTSQANADSIDF
+595 SVLTSQTNADSIDF
-609 SSIDTVSRATCTS
+609 SSIDTVSHATCTS

>member
-24 ACVVISLSGYQA
+24 ACVVISLSTYQA

-48 VSESVTD
+48 VSESMAD
-55 AETETET
+55 TETET
-62 ENAAEDTQTHA
+62 ENATEDTQTA
-73 GSFELADGVYK
+73 TGSFDLADGVYK
-84 GSATGFSGPVT
+84 GSATGYRGSVT
-95 VAVTIMDKKITSIDI
+95 VAVTILDKKIVSIDI
-110 LSSTDDEA
+110 LSASDDEA
-118 FFNRAKGVIDRI
+118 FFNRAKGVIGRI
-130 IASQSFDVD
+130 ISSQSLDVD

-181 DSSLAEIAAVQDA
+181 DSSSAEIAAVQDA

-209 AGTMKVKVDI
+209 AGTIKVKVNI
-219 SGGKIASISIV
+219 AGGKIASISIV

-274 RSALSQAAVSENTAD
+274 RSALSQATVRENTAGSD
-289 NNNDKQEAAES
+289 TDKQGAAET

-316 QGTEGTLPYV
+316 HGTEGTLPYV
-326 DGIYYGTAEGYKGDI
+326 DGIYYGTSEGYKGDI
-341 KAAVVIQNKTLK
+341 KVAVVIQDKTLK

-402 KAAFEEARKTTA
+402 KEAFEEARKTTA

-419 DGNSDANNKNNS
+419 NGNSGGNNNNS
-431 NSDNNNGND
+431 N
-440 NSSNNADDSN
+440 NAADSN
-450 IAGEEDKAVLSKLVQ
+450 IALDEDKAVLSKLVQ
-465 SQASLDGAQYTQLS
+465 SQASLDGTQYTQLS

-484 IRLGDAQEVLESAE
+484 IRLGDAQEVLDSAE
-498 STKKDVSCAQEKLQA
+498 STKKDVSRAQEKLQA

-525 NVYEDGVYE
+525 NVYEDGTYE

-587 TKNQPGLV
+587 TKNQQGMV
-595 SVLTSQANADSIDF
+595 SMLTSQANADSIDF
-609 SSIDTVSRATCTS
+609 SSIDTVSHATCTS

>member
-6 ILEKIKVYAPLG
+6 VLEKIKVYAPLG
-18 VSLVVA
+18 VSLVIA
-24 ACVVISLSGYQA
+24 ACVVISLSGYQT

-42 KDKKQQ
+42 KDKKHQ
-48 VSESVTD
+48 VSERVTD
-55 AETETET
+55 TET
-62 ENAAEDTQTHA
+62 ENAAEDTQTA
-73 GSFELADGVYK
+73 TGSFELADGVYK

-168 GKSKQESTSESES
+168 GKSKQGSTSESES
-181 DSSLAEIAAVQDA
+181 DSSLVEIAAVQDA

-274 RSALSQAAVSENTAD
+274 RSALSQAAVSDNTTG
-289 NNNDKQEAAES
+289 NNTDKQGAAEA

-341 KAAVVIQNKTLK
+341 RVAVVIQDKTLK

-414 GENTG
+414 GKNTG
-419 DGNSDANNKNNS
+419 DSNSDSNNS
-431 NSDNNNGND
+431 NDNN
-440 NSSNNADDSN
+440 SN
-450 IAGEEDKAVLSKLVQ
+450 IAGEEDKAVLLKLVQ

-525 NVYEDGVYE
+525 NVYEDGTYD

-576 NASYIKKAADG
+576 NAPYIKKAADG

-630 SALEAAKKK
+630 SVLEAAKKK

>member
-6 ILEKIKVYAPLG
+6 VLEKIKVYAPLG
-18 VSLVVA
+18 VSLVIA
-24 ACVVISLSGYQA
+24 ACVVISLSGYQT

-42 KDKKQQ
+42 KDKKHQ
-48 VSESVTD
+48 VSERVTD
-55 AETETET
+55 TET
-62 ENAAEDTQTHA
+62 ENAAEDTQTA
-73 GSFELADGVYK
+73 TGSFELADGVYK

-95 VAVTIMDKKITSIDI
+95 VAVTIIDKKITSIDI

-118 FFNRAKGVIDRI
+118 FFNRAKAVIDRI

-274 RSALSQAAVSENTAD
+274 RSALSQAAVSDKTTGNNT
-289 NNNDKQEAAES
+289 DKQGAAEA

-307 ENSSGSASE
+307 KNSSGSASE

-341 KAAVVIQNKTLK
+341 RVAVVIQDKTLK

-419 DGNSDANNKNNS
+419 GSNSDSNNS
-431 NSDNNNGND
+431 NDNN
-440 NSSNNADDSN
+440 SN
-450 IAGEEDKAVLSKLVQ
+450 IAGEEDKAVLLKLVQ

-525 NVYEDGVYE
+525 NVYEDGTYD

-576 NASYIKKAADG
+576 NVSYIKKAVDG
-587 TKNQPGLV
+587 TKNQAGMV
-595 SVLTSQANADSIDF
+595 SVLTSQTNADSIDF
-609 SSIDTVSRATCTS
+609 SSIDTVSHATCTS

>member
-6 ILEKIKVYAPLG
+6 VLEKIKVYAPLG
-18 VSLVVA
+18 VSLVIA
-24 ACVVISLSGYQA
+24 ACVVISLSGYQT

-42 KDKKQQ
+42 KDKKHQ
-48 VSESVTD
+48 VSERVTD
-55 AETETET
+55 TETED
-62 ENAAEDTQTHA
+62 AAEDTQTA
-73 GSFELADGVYK
+73 TGSFELADGVYK

-95 VAVTIMDKKITSIDI
+95 VAVTIMDKKIISIDI

-118 FFNRAKGVIDRI
+118 FFNRAKAVIDRI

-181 DSSLAEIAAVQDA
+181 DSSLADIAAVQDA

-274 RSALSQAAVSENTAD
+274 RSALSQAAVSDNTTG
-289 NNNDKQEAAES
+289 NNTDKQGAAEA

-307 ENSSGSASE
+307 KNSSGSASE

-341 KAAVVIQNKTLK
+341 RVAVVIQDKTLK

-419 DGNSDANNKNNS
+419 GSNSDSNNS
-431 NSDNNNGND
+431 NDNN
-440 NSSNNADDSN
+440 SN
-450 IAGEEDKAVLSKLVQ
+450 IAGEEDKAVLLKLVQ

-525 NVYEDGVYE
+525 NVYEDGTYD

-576 NASYIKKAADG
+576 NVSYIKKAADG
-587 TKNQPGLV
+587 TKNQPGMV
-595 SVLTSQANADSIDF
+595 SVLTSQTNADSIDF
-609 SSIDTVSRATCTS
+609 SSIDTVSHATCTS

>member
-6 ILEKIKVYAPLG
+6 VLEKIKVYAPLG
-18 VSLVVA
+18 VSLVIA
-24 ACVVISLSGYQA
+24 ACVVISLSGYQT

-42 KDKKQQ
+42 KDKKHQ
-48 VSESVTD
+48 VSERVTD
-55 AETETET
+55 TETED
-62 ENAAEDTQTHA
+62 AAEDTQTA
-73 GSFELADGVYK
+73 TGSFELADGVYN

-95 VAVTIMDKKITSIDI
+95 VAVTIMDKKIISIDI

-230 STKDGDSYVKSASS
+230 STKDGDNYVKSASS

-274 RSALSQAAVSENTAD
+274 RSALSQAAVSDNTTG
-289 NNNDKQEAAES
+289 NNTDKQGAAEA

-341 KAAVVIQNKTLK
+341 RVAVVIQDKTLK

-419 DGNSDANNKNNS
+419 GSNSDSNNS
-431 NSDNNNGND
+431 NDNN
-440 NSSNNADDSN
+440 SN
-450 IAGEEDKAVLSKLVQ
+450 IAGEEDKAVLLKLVQ

-525 NVYEDGVYE
+525 NVYEDGTYD

-576 NASYIKKAADG
+576 NVSYIKKAVDG
-587 TKNQPGLV
+587 TKNQAGMV
-595 SVLTSQANADSIDF
+595 SVLTSQTNADSIDF
-609 SSIDTVSRATCTS
+609 SSIDTVSHATCTS

>member
-6 ILEKIKVYAPLG
+6 VFEKIKVYAPLG
-18 VSLVVA
+18 VSLVIA
-24 ACVVISLSGYQA
+24 ACVVISLSGYQT

-42 KDKKQQ
+42 NDKKHQ
-48 VSESVTD
+48 VSERVTD
-55 AETETET
+55 TETED
-62 ENAAEDTQTHA
+62 AAEDTQTA
-73 GSFELADGVYK
+73 TGSFELADGVYK

-118 FFNRAKGVIDRI
+118 FFNRAKAVIDRI

-139 VVSGATYSS
+139 GVSGATYSS

-168 GKSKQESTSESES
+168 GKSKQGSTSESES

-230 STKDGDSYVKSASS
+230 STKDGNSYVKSASS

-274 RSALSQAAVSENTAD
+274 RSALSQAAVSDNTVG
-289 NNNDKQEAAES
+289 NNTDKQGAAEA

-316 QGTEGTLPYV
+316 KGTEGTLPYV

-341 KAAVVIQNKTLK
+341 RVAVVIQDKTLK

-419 DGNSDANNKNNS
+419 GSNSDSNNS
-431 NSDNNNGND
+431 NDNN
-440 NSSNNADDSN
+440 SN
-450 IAGEEDKAVLSKLVQ
+450 IAGEEDKAVLLKLVQ

-525 NVYEDGVYE
+525 NVYEDGTYD

-576 NASYIKKAADG
+576 NVSYIKKAVDG
-587 TKNQPGLV
+587 TKNQAGMV
-595 SVLTSQANADSIDF
+595 SVLTSQTNADSIDF
-609 SSIDTVSRATCTS
+609 SSIDTVSHATCTS

>member
-6 ILEKIKVYAPLG
+6 VLEKIKVYAPLG
-18 VSLVVA
+18 VSLVIA
-24 ACVVISLSGYQA
+24 ACVVISLSGYQT

-42 KDKKQQ
+42 KDKKHQ
-48 VSESVTD
+48 VSERVTD
-55 AETETET
+55 TETED
-62 ENAAEDTQTHA
+62 AAEDTQTA
-73 GSFELADGVYK
+73 TGSFELADGVYK

-95 VAVTIMDKKITSIDI
+95 VAVTIMDKKIISIDI

-194 SAYKDGTYYGTGKGF
+194 SAYKDGTYYGAGKGF

-274 RSALSQAAVSENTAD
+274 RSALSQAAVSDNTVG
-289 NNNDKQEAAES
+289 NNTDKQGAAEA

-316 QGTEGTLPYV
+316 KGTEGTLPYV

-341 KAAVVIQNKTLK
+341 RVAVVIQDKTLK

-419 DGNSDANNKNNS
+419 GSNSDSNNS
-431 NSDNNNGND
+431 NDNN
-440 NSSNNADDSN
+440 SN
-450 IAGEEDKAVLSKLVQ
+450 IAGEEDKAVLLKLVQ

-525 NVYEDGVYE
+525 NVYEDGTYD

-576 NASYIKKAADG
+576 NVSYIKKTSVYKGYKQDKIEMRGDRAEMSDFPLYLNTVAG
-587 TKNQPGLV
+587 GLDRRDQ
-595 SVLTSQANADSIDF
+595 TIGGF
-609 SSIDTVSRATCTS
+609 SFVVKIYAVPVVE
-622 KAIIDGCK
+622 IIG
-630 SALEAAKKK
+630 

>member
-6 ILEKIKVYAPLG
+6 VLEKIKVYAPLG
-18 VSLVVA
+18 VSLVIA
-24 ACVVISLSGYQA
+24 ACVVISLSGYQT

-42 KDKKQQ
+42 KDKKHQ
-48 VSESVTD
+48 VSERVTD
-55 AETETET
+55 TET
-62 ENAAEDTQTHA
+62 ENAAEDTQTA
-73 GSFELADGVYK
+73 TGSFELADGVYK
-84 GSATGFSGPVT
+84 GSATGFSGHVT

-118 FFNRAKGVIDRI
+118 FFNRAKAVIDRI

-168 GKSKQESTSESES
+168 GKSKQGSTSESES

-219 SGGKIASISIV
+219 SGGKIVSISIV
-230 STKDGDSYVKSASS
+230 STKDGDSYVKIASS

-274 RSALSQAAVSENTAD
+274 RSALSQAAVSDNTTG
-289 NNNDKQEAAES
+289 NNTDKQGAAEV

-341 KAAVVIQNKTLK
+341 RVAVVIQDKTLK

-419 DGNSDANNKNNS
+419 GSNSDSNNS
-431 NSDNNNGND
+431 NDNN
-440 NSSNNADDSN
+440 SN
-450 IAGEEDKAVLSKLVQ
+450 IAGEEDKAVLLKLVQ

-525 NVYEDGVYE
+525 NVYEDGTYD

-576 NASYIKKAADG
+576 NVSYIKKAVDG
-587 TKNQPGLV
+587 TKNQAGMV
-595 SVLTSQANADSIDF
+595 SVLTSQTNADSIDF
-609 SSIDTVSRATCTS
+609 SSIDTVSHATCTS

>member
-6 ILEKIKVYAPLG
+6 VLEKIKVYAPLG
-18 VSLVVA
+18 VSLVIA
-24 ACVVISLSGYQA
+24 ACVVISLSGYQT

-42 KDKKQQ
+42 KDKKHQ
-48 VSESVTD
+48 VSERVTD
-55 AETETET
+55 TET
-62 ENAAEDTQTHA
+62 ENAAEDTQTA
-73 GSFELADGVYK
+73 TGSFELADGVYK

-118 FFNRAKGVIDRI
+118 FFNRAKAVIDRI

-168 GKSKQESTSESES
+168 GKSKQGSTSESES

-230 STKDGDSYVKSASS
+230 STKDGDSYVKIASS

-274 RSALSQAAVSENTAD
+274 RSALSQAAVSDNTTG
-289 NNNDKQEAAES
+289 NNTDKQGAAEV

-341 KAAVVIQNKTLK
+341 RVAVVIQDKTLK

-419 DGNSDANNKNNS
+419 GSNSDSNNS
-431 NSDNNNGND
+431 NDNN
-440 NSSNNADDSN
+440 SN
-450 IAGEEDKAVLSKLVQ
+450 IAGEEDKAVLLKLVQ

-525 NVYEDGVYE
+525 NVYEDGTYD

-576 NASYIKKAADG
+576 NVSYIKKAVDG
-587 TKNQPGLV
+587 TKNQAGMV
-595 SVLTSQANADSIDF
+595 SVLTSQTNADSIDF
-609 SSIDTVSRATCTS
+609 SSIDTVSHATCTS

>member
-6 ILEKIKVYAPLG
+6 VLEKIKVYAPLG
-18 VSLVVA
+18 VSLVIA
-24 ACVVISLSGYQA
+24 ACVVISLSGYQT

-48 VSESVTD
+48 VSERVTD
-55 AETETET
+55 TETET
-62 ENAAEDTQTHA
+62 ENAAENTQTA
-73 GSFELADGVYK
+73 TGSFDLADGVYK

-130 IASQSFDVD
+130 ISSQSLDVD
-139 VVSGATYSS
+139 AVSGATYSS

-155 KNALTGEKDNGVT
+155 KNALTGEKDKGVT
-168 GKSKQESTSESES
+168 GKSKQESTSES

-194 SAYKDGTYYGTGKGF
+194 AAYKDGTYYGTGKGF

-219 SGGKIASISIV
+219 AGGKIASISIV

-244 LLDTIVEKQ
+244 LIDTIVEKQ

-274 RSALSQAAVSENTAD
+274 RSALSQAAVSENTAGSD
-289 NNNDKQEAAES
+289 TDKKDTAEP

-307 ENSSGSASE
+307 ENSSGSSQE

-341 KAAVVIQNKTLK
+341 KVAVVIQDKTLK

-419 DGNSDANNKNNS
+419 DS
-431 NSDNNNGND
+431 NSDSNNGND
-440 NSSNNADDSN
+440 NNSN
-450 IAGEEDKAVLSKLVQ
+450 IAGEEDKAVLLKLVQ
-465 SQASLDGAQYTQLS
+465 SQASLDGTQYTQLS

-525 NVYEDGVYE
+525 NVYEDGTYD

-576 NASYIKKAADG
+576 NAPYIKKAADG